1 MPRIDLDSSNLADF
15 ERRFNAVSSTEQ
27 RQWGT
32 MSLAQMLA
40 HMRIT
45 FEVSLEERE
54 SKDESRAWLLPVIWF
69 LMFEVFTNWP
79 HGKIPATTQFLDDSA
94 DDVEGERTKLIESMR
109 RFVEQADNRPDRI
122 TLEPM
127 LGRISL
133 TKWRRVHGVHADYHL
148 RQFDA

>member
-54 SKDESRAWLLPVIWF
+54 TEDESRAWLLPILWF

-109 RFVEQADNRPDRI
+109 RFVEQADN
-122 TLEPM
+122 T
-127 LGRISL
+127 
-133 TKWRRVHGVHADYHL
+133 
-148 RQFDA
+148 